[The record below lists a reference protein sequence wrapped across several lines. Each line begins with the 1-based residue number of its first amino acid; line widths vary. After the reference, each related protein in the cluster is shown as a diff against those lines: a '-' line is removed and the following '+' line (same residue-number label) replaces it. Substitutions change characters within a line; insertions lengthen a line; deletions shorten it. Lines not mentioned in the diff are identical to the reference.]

1 MFKGADY
8 KTFEMI
14 ISILVYIL
22 ELPQLMVWSHFKHY
36 RQQIHVEDEK
46 NMLCSHFD

>member
-14 ISILVYIL
+14 IPILVYIL
-22 ELPQLMVWSHFKHY
+22 ELRQLMAWSHFNYY

-46 NMLCSHFD
+46 SMFCSHFD